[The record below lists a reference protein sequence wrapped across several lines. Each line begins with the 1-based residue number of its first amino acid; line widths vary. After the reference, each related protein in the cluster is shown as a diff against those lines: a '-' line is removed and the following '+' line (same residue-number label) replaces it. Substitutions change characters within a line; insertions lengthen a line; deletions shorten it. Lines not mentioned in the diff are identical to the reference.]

1 MRTST
6 INEDVAMELFR
17 DGKRDFEIAE
27 ECNVSKY
34 AVQRWR
40 ARNGFLSN
48 KRKPHD
54 EMSGLA
60 LTALAA
66 RKHGMTYGQWM
77 AMRRDRRE
85 SYESEEL
92 ENKLLR

>member
-6 INEDVAMELFR
+6 INEDVAMELYK

-40 ARNGFLSN
+40 ARNGFLPN
-48 KRKPHD
+48 GRKPL
-54 EMSGLA
+54 EKMSDLEK
-60 LTALAA
+60 TALAA
-66 RKHGMTYGQWM
+66 RQHGMTYGQWM